1 MWLVNKNLTKTQIFL
16 NGNLPQFSPQNTGN
30 RLLGLCNF
38 TNFSEGACPQ
48 TPLENSDCW
57 YNRLLYSNLLA
68 TSIFIET
75 FEASWK
81 WWFGG
86 VWQDFENWPSFGLVM
101 ELSKNFTV
109 RSPKCHSDDKHHKT
123 TWNRWF
129 RGVRQYLEIGNH
141 MGYFL
146 SPNQN
151 FTEIYH
157 YN

>member
-16 NGNLPQFSPQNTGN
+16 NGTFLSLVPKNWKSLIRALQFYYFLREHAP
-30 RLLGLCNF
+30 RH
-38 TNFSEGACPQ
+38 
-48 TPLENSDCW
+48 PLKTWTVDTVG
-57 YNRLLYSNLLA
+57 YSIQNLLA

-75 FEASWK
+75 FETSWK

-129 RGVRQYLEIGNH
+129 RGVRQYLEIGHH